1 MTKLYHKDIKLPSGV
16 SPIATRTLFLVPT
29 RHAREQAELKQFECP
44 MAVHAGAQLIEVET
58 DIVNGKE
65 TVTKA
70 LYRER
75 TNGFNDVL
83 MVVRGNRLITCWL
96 NDRRD
101 IHATLDKS
109 KYSAA

>member
-1 MTKLYHKDIKLPSGV
+1 MTKLYHKDVKLPAGV
-16 SPIATRTLFLVPT
+16 NPVKSSTLYLVPT
-29 RHAREQAELKQFECP
+29 RHAREQAELKGFQCP

-58 DIVNGKE
+58 DIINGKE
-65 TVTKA
+65 VVTKA

-75 TNGFNDVL
+75 TNSFNDVL

-101 IHATLDKS
+101 THATLDKS